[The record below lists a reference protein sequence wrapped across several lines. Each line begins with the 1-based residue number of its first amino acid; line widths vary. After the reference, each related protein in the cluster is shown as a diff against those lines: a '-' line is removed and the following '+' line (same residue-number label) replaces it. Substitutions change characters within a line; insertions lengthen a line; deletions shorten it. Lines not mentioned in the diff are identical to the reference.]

1 MEPEVVLPGLDFA
14 PDEMYVLQ
22 SMEELRTL
30 ANPLRIQI
38 LDRLIEAPRTV
49 RDIGA
54 MLGINSTK
62 LYYHVGELE
71 KVGLV
76 RLVHTEVQSGIQLK
90 YYRAAALYYH
100 VTPAMLHLDGDRKGP
115 SAGAEY
121 LASAV
126 EIGAH
131 ELRRSMADGTI
142 AEHDEAFIVSRRT
155 MRMSPAAAER
165 FRERLTEI
173 DLEFRRLE
181 EPEGDLAVELVFAL
195 FPRRGDSDGA

>member
-1 MEPEVVLPGLDFA
+1 MEPETALPGLNFQ
-14 PDEMYVLQ
+14 PDEMHMLET
-22 SMEELRTL
+22 MDELRTI

-49 RDIGA
+49 REIGTI
-54 MLGINSTK
+54 LGINSTK

-71 KVGLV
+71 KAGLV

-90 YYRAAALYYH
+90 YYRAVALYYH
-100 VTPAMLHLDGDRKGP
+100 VTPAMLHLDGDRKGT

-126 EIGAH
+126 EIGSS
-131 ELRRSMADGTI
+131 ELRRSIADGTV
-142 AEHDEAFIVSRRT
+142 AEHNEAFTVTRRT
-155 MRMSPAAAER
+155 LRMSAGSAEQ
-165 FRERLTEI
+165 FRDRLKEV

-181 EPEGDLAVELVFAL
+181 EPDGELVVEFVFAL
-195 FPRRGDSDGA
+195 FPRVDTGN